1 MFTFSTQ
8 ASISGMTPEPKTR
21 VLRSDIASSLS
32 NPETHLLQL
41 TGVSGEEISIKPEFR
56 AVSALADLSLWC
68 HSVCTNDLLVFRVP
82 H

>member
-1 MFTFSTQ
+1 VWTEERRRKLWELGWITK
-8 ASISGMTPEPKTR
+8 SIK
-21 VLRSDIASSLS
+21 
-32 NPETHLLQL
+32 THLLQL